1 MRKITMIAF
10 MIFFFGTT
18 KANNIQINNVSV
30 VPASNTIKFD
40 ISWENSWR
48 SSILNNWDAAW
59 VFFKYYDPINKN
71 WSTIRFTNTANI
83 IPAGFTAAV
92 NTSGNQGAFL
102 YRSANGNGTSS
113 IVNIE
118 LGIDPTWA
126 TGAYNIKGFAIEM
139 VYIPVGAFYIGD
151 GGATNTYGSTFSF
164 ITSTTTNV
172 VDPIAT
178 PSTSISSTTFPN
190 GYNAFYCMKY
200 ELSQGGYRDF
210 LNTLTYT
217 QQLPHMVSLPSAG
230 SGVSILGVGNRNF
243 LKIKTPG
250 INATT
255 PAVIGCDADGD
266 LIFDEANDGENIAC
280 NYLNW
285 VDHTAYLVWAGL
297 RPLTELEY
305 EKAARGIQT
314 PVAGEYAWGGLIIA
328 TTIYTLSNPNAND
341 EIASNAA
348 TGVMGNVNYNTT
360 YPNAPNNGPLRN
372 GIFATAT
379 SNRQTSGGSF
389 YGVMELSGNL
399 LERVVTTAN
408 TQGLGFNPGITN
420 GSINISGYAWGSTHV
435 GSWPGFTSGATSI
448 NGATNAIGLIYRG
461 GSWGTGFTTV
471 QISDRSAPL
480 ITNTNTTRD
489 PYMGVRGGKTA
500 P

>member
-1 MRKITMIAF
+1 MKKITMIAL
-10 MIFFFGTT
+10 MLFFWGTT
-18 KANNIQINNVSV
+18 KANNIQITNVAV
-30 VPASNTIKFD
+30 VPANNTIRFD
-40 ISWENSWR
+40 VSWENSWR
-48 SSILNNWDAAW
+48 SSVLNNWDAAW
-59 VFFKYYDPINKN
+59 VFFKVYSPTSRS
-71 WSTIRFTNTANI
+71 WGTVRFTNAANN
-83 IPAGFTAAV
+83 IPAGYTAAV
-92 NTSGNQGAFL
+92 NTLGNQGAFL
-102 YRSANGNGTSS
+102 YRSAIGSGTAS

-118 LGIDPTWA
+118 LGIDPLWA

-139 VYIPVGAFYIGD
+139 VYIPAGAFYISD
-151 GGATNTYGSTFSF
+151 GAATNAYNFSF
-164 ITSTTTNV
+164 SHIISATTNTI
-172 VDPIAT
+172 DPIAT

-190 GYNAFYCMKY
+190 GYSAFYCMKY

-217 QQLPHMVSLPSAG
+217 QQLPHMAALPTAAAG
-230 SGVSILGVGNRNF
+230 VPVLASGNRNF

-250 INATT
+250 VSTTT
-255 PAVIGCDADGD
+255 PAVVGCDADGD

-305 EKAARGIQT
+305 EKAARGIQN
-314 PVAGEYAWGGLIIA
+314 PVAGEYAWGGLLIA
-328 TTIYTLSNPNAND
+328 STIYNLSNPNAND
-341 EIASNAA
+341 ELVSNAG
-348 TGVMGNVNYNTT
+348 TGVIGNANFSTT
-360 YPNAPNNGPLRN
+360 YPNAPYNGPLRN

-399 LERVVTTAN
+399 LERVITTAN
-408 TQGLGFNPGITN
+408 TQGLAFNPGAGN
-420 GSINISGYAWGSTHV
+420 GSINAGGYAWGSGNV
-435 GSWPGFTSGATSI
+435 GTWAGFTAATTQI
-448 NGATNAIGLIYRG
+448 DGATNALGLIYRG
-461 GSWGTGFTTV
+461 GSWGTGFTTL
-471 QISDRSAPL
+471 QISDRSIAL

-489 PYMGVRGGKTA
+489 ANMGVRGCKTA